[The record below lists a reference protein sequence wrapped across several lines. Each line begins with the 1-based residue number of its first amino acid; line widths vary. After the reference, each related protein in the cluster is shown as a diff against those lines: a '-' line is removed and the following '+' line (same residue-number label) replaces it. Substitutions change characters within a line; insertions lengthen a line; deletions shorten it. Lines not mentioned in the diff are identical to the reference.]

1 VSHIFSRTEL
11 MLGKERLEILK
22 QKRVMIFGLGGVGS
36 FAAEALARAG
46 IGNLVLVDH
55 DKVDVS
61 NINRQLL
68 ALHSTLGKYKVHLMQ
83 ERVKDIN
90 PEAQVKVFKE
100 FYSQENAEDFFNE
113 NPDYIVD
120 AIDTVSSKVN
130 LLENA
135 FNRNIPIISSMGA
148 GNRLDPSKLRLADIS
163 ETTVCPLA
171 RTVRKELRK
180 KGIASGIDV
189 VFSTEQPIK
198 PAGGYS
204 KVHGRHIPGSI
215 SFVPPVSGFLLASR
229 VVNKLLNVNKE

>member
-1 VSHIFSRTEL
+1 MSHIFSRTEL

-135 FNRNIPIISSMGA
+135 FRA
-148 GNRLDPSKLRLADIS
+148 
-163 ETTVCPLA
+163 C
-171 RTVRKELRK
+171 
-180 KGIASGIDV
+180 
-189 VFSTEQPIK
+189 
-198 PAGGYS
+198 
-204 KVHGRHIPGSI
+204 SI
-215 SFVPPVSGFLLASR
+215 ST
-229 VVNKLLNVNKE
+229 